1 MVNAGDAFGHS
12 HGFGVLCDE
21 TVDVA
26 NALLIEDLIY
36 GDEDASLFDVAETVV
51 DGRSEHSHRGRETHV
66 GVDQRRDIVATGSHL
81 VVEDSVVGL
90 EIVLREER
98 GQLLAVGL
106 DLQRVHG
113 QYEAVVV
120 GGVAL

>member
-1 MVNAGDAFGHS
+1 M
-12 HGFGVLCDE
+12 LCGE

-26 NALLIEDLIY
+26 NAFLVEDLIY
-36 GDEDASLFDVAETVV
+36 GDEDASLFDVAEAIV
-51 DGRSEHSHRGRETHV
+51 DGRAEHSHRGREAHV
-66 GVDQRRDIVATGSHL
+66 GVDQRRDIVATGPHL

-120 GGVAL
+120 GEVFL